1 MNTGEVIR
9 ARREALGITQA
20 AAAAEL
26 GVTQAMLCQL
36 ERGSKVPSL
45 PLAKQ
50 LCQLLHCT
58 LDELCGKEV
67 TS

>member
-20 AAAAEL
+20 AAAARL
-26 GVTQAMLCQL
+26 GITQAMLCQL
-36 ERGSKVPSL
+36 ERGSKLPSL
-45 PLAKQ
+45 PLARQ
-50 LCQLLHCT
+50 LAQLLHCT